1 MTQIAAIIPAA
12 GRSTRMGTAKALLD
26 ADGRSFLERVTGALS
41 GGGCSPVFVVVE
53 ELRSPIAAIARTAG
67 CTPLHNPDPS
77 EGPISSI
84 RVALDAMP
92 PGIDGF
98 MVCPVDHP
106 LVRSET
112 VAALIDRF
120 RQSLPPLVVPTYEGE
135 RGHPVLFRIDLAA
148 ELREAGLAEGARTV
162 VMRHLDDAALV
173 PVEDRGV
180 RIDIDTIPEYRRHF
194 PASWRRR
201 FHAR

>member
-92 PGIDGF
+92 PGIEGF

-112 VAALIDRF
+112 VAALIARF
-120 RQSLPPLVVPTYEGE
+120 RQTLPPLVVPTLDGE
-135 RGHPVLFRIDLAA
+135 RGHPVLFRRDLAA
-148 ELREAGLAEGARTV
+148 ELGEAGLAEGARTV
-162 VMRHLDDAALV
+162 VMRHLDSAAFV